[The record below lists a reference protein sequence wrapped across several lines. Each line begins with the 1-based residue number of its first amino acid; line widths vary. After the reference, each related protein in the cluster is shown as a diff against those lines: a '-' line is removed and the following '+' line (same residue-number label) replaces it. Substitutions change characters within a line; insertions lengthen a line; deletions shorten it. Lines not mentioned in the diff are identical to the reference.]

1 MSYVSNN
8 ISVFQ
13 RFNERRA
20 AVLPGGIPLLL
31 ALFKDG
37 AEFESALSPRK
48 GEAGELTLRTRYS
61 PPPGTPVVLEVGW
74 TGLPNRVLL
83 RAITGKRGFS
93 GGLAIRLDGTEVKKR
108 DFLRQVARGEV
119 DRLHPRAASRYCVRL
134 PVQWRRFGAT
144 VLVSG
149 MADDLSSG
157 GVLISC
163 KPASLVPGD
172 RVAVRLDPEHA
183 LLDLVLTGVV
193 QHIRTPGHGDGQGD
207 DDGKMAF
214 GVRFEYRSSAEQRT
228 LRALLRAFA
237 SSGVTLAAP
246 RT

>member
-1 MSYVSNN
+1 MSNDFN
-8 ISVFQ
+8 QFK
-13 RFNERRA
+13 RFGERQP

-31 ALFKDG
+31 AVFRDG

-61 PPPGTPVVLEVGW
+61 PPIGTQVVVEVAW
-74 TGLPNRVLL
+74 SGLPNRVLL
-83 RAITGKRGFS
+83 RAVTGKRGFT
-93 GGLAIRLDGTEVKKR
+93 GGLAVRLDGTEAKKR
-108 DFLRQVARGEV
+108 DFLRQVARGDV
-119 DRLHPRAASRYCVRL
+119 DHLHPRSSCRYCVRL

-149 MADDLSSG
+149 TADDLSSG

-163 KPASLVPGD
+163 EQASLVPGD

-193 QHIRTPGHGDGQGD
+193 QHIRTLPSETDPR
-207 DDGKMAF
+207 MAF

-246 RT
+246 PKP